1 METLRES
8 NQDIEVRLERVM
20 ATKILMNNILNEMV
34 KRVDNNFDDIQ
45 SIKECQNKLDIE
57 KIVDRVLASERL
69 QKHVKTTALQEN
81 KVGEESSVSDK
92 LLNTNEQINIL
103 KHKQEGLHEQYNL
116 LKINDRIAETEDKL
130 IQNIQEI
137 RDEVRS
143 NPSSSTEKDG
153 KGRCC
158 KERLKEDAKRK
169 EEIKMLKG
177 HIENI
182 EHLLFTGKSQDLE
195 LKWVLSNYE
204 HHSRTGNSVFS
215 PIFYTQ
221 LNGNRFQLGISWS
234 GAEQE
239 SLEVCLYL
247 RHGKNNSADLKQ
259 LTIPFTVGIVNQKDN
274 YTSCINFK
282 NSEDSDA
289 SSAEPSSATQPSGE
303 GKKRQLYFPCLIP
316 LPCNETF
323 LHNDSI
329 TLYCTFDCSKVVF
342 PMHHSSTL

>member
-1 METLRES
+1 MLRES

-143 NPSSSTEKDG
+143 NPSSATEKDG